1 MRRSRFSLLLAM
13 ALVAPLTGCSYNKLQ
28 TLDEQVNAAQGQI
41 KVQLQRRADL
51 IGNLVE
57 TVKGI
62 TKQEQTVF
70 IGIAEA
76 RSKLGGAIQSND
88 ITKMGEANAA
98 MTAPLGRLLALSE
111 NYPGLKSSENFK
123 MLQDQ
128 LEGTENRIAV
138 ARTDY
143 NTVVGTFNTSIRR
156 FPANLTA
163 KLFGLGKPRPYF
175 ELTTPGA
182 ADAPKVDFGKP

>member
-51 IGNLVE
+51 IGNL
-57 TVKGI
+57 
-62 TKQEQTVF
+62 F

-76 RSKLGGAIQSND
+76 RSKLGGAIQTND

-111 NYPGLKSSENFK
+111 NYPELKSSENFK

-128 LEGTENRIAV
+128 LEGTENRIAT

-143 NTVVGTFNTSIRR
+143 NGAVEKFNATVRR
-156 FPANLTA
+156 FPSNLTA

-182 ADAPKVDFGKP
+182 AEVPKVDFGKP

>member
-62 TKQEQTVF
+62 TKQENTVF

-76 RSKLGGAIQSND
+76 RSKLGGAIQTND

-111 NYPGLKSSENFK
+111 NYPELKSSENFK

-128 LEGTENRIAV
+128 LEGTENRIAT

-143 NTVVGTFNTSIRR
+143 NGAVEKFNATVRR
-156 FPANLTA
+156 FPSNLTA

-182 ADAPKVDFGKP
+182 AEVPKVDFGKP